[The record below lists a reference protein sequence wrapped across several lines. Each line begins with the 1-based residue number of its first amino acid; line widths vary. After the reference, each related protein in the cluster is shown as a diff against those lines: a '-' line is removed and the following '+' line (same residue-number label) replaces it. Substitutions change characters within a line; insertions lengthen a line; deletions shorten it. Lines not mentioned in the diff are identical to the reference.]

1 MKLFPREN
9 YLKKIRGFYNDT
21 GIIKVISGIRRCGK
35 SCLMHT
41 IAEEILKT
49 GIPKENI
56 IFIDLRKHGF
66 KNIKTPEQLEMTID
80 KLCCVQGTKYLFID
94 EIQNVNGFESVLE
107 AYRLEEEYSIFITG
121 SNSYLL
127 SGELA
132 TVLTGRYVEFEV
144 FTLSFEEYLK
154 MKEFYGKAISS
165 DLTMELDNYIIEGGF
180 PKALEYDD
188 INDKYR
194 YVQSVINEIFEKDI
208 SKRVKIRN
216 KEAFLK
222 VQTYIINNFGATTSI
237 SNLLEELKKTGIV
250 IKRET
255 LVRYIQILVDAKIL
269 YECKRFDLKS
279 RRSIIGEQKY
289 YIADLSF
296 YFMNN
301 VDQRINY
308 GPVLENIVYQYA
320 RSNNYAVS
328 IGRIGN
334 LECDFIVRSKYNQ
347 YAYIQ
352 VAMTIM
358 NSKKTEDREYAP
370 LENIKDGYP
379 KYLLTRNDMIQRRNG
394 IKHVNIPAFMKEGKM
409 FEWRFSLKRFMR
421 NREMTESDFLAG
433 VKNLVILKWM
443 SKSLGQLRN
452 IKCE

>member
-66 KNIKTPEQLEMTID
+66 KNIRTPEQLEMAID

-132 TVLTGRYVEFEV
+132 TILTGRYVEFEV

-154 MKEFYGKAISS
+154 MKEFYGKEISS

-237 SNLLEELKKTGIV
+237 SNLLEELKKTDIV

-421 NREMTESDFLAG
+421 NREMIESDFPAG
-433 VKNLVILKWM
+433 VKI
-443 SKSLGQLRN
+443 
-452 IKCE
+452 

>member
-21 GIIKVISGIRRCGK
+21 GIIKVIRGIRRCGK

-66 KNIKTPEQLEMTID
+66 KNIRTPEQLEMAID
-80 KLCCVQGTKYLFID
+80 KLCCVQGTKDLFIN
-94 EIQNVNGFESVLE
+94 EIQNVNGYESVLE

-127 SGELA
+127 SGERA
-132 TVLTGRYVEFEV
+132 TILTGRYVEFEV

-154 MKEFYGKAISS
+154 MKEFYGKEIIS

-237 SNLLEELKKTGIV
+237 SNLLEELKKTGIF

-301 VDQRINY
+301 VNQRINY

-320 RSNNYAVS
+320 HSNNYAVS
-328 IGRIGN
+328 IGRIEN

-421 NREMTESDFLAG
+421 NREMIESDFPAG
-433 VKNLVILKWM
+433 VKI
-443 SKSLGQLRN
+443 
-452 IKCE
+452 